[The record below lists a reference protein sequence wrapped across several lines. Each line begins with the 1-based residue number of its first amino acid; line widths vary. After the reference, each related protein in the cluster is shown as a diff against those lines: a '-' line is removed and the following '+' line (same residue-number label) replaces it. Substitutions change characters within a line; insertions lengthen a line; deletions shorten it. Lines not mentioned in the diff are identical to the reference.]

1 MLLCIYAPVSRERYW
16 YKHKKKTRT
25 AVSTLPGLTAIDTIF
40 PFSSVANVLIT
51 EHECEGTVPLGIRT
65 SSYRFKEFM
74 AALLA
79 L

>member
-1 MLLCIYAPVSRERYW
+1 ME
-16 YKHKKKTRT
+16 
-25 AVSTLPGLTAIDTIF
+25 TIF
-40 PFSSVANVLIT
+40 PFSSEANVLIT
-51 EHECEGTVPLGIRT
+51 ERECEGTVLLGSRT